1 MKNENWP
8 SFLST
13 RHSIK
18 PKAEVDPESQD
29 YKGISENGV
38 ELARERA
45 EDILNILEKEPDG
58 SILFFLGS
66 SEMDR
71 TKSTIRAYMD
81 EMKETLIN
89 KNEQEISL
97 ITKDEINNP
106 DNGYTENANI
116 LAQKINTSPDKKF
129 VVDASLFIKELGN
142 FYWWT
147 DKNGN
152 LTEYVKKVLQDNNNN
167 EELSFKDWLT
177 NNGVSGDLSGISPQG
192 LAEGILNGIKRLSD
206 FTKSFLED
214 KNRNLIIG
222 SVGHSWSLDA
232 LAIYLANDGVVDMD
246 GFNKIKGSLI
256 DETQILKLAKQDDG
270 EYNFSYNDKEYNIN
284 NKE

>member
-18 PKAEVDPESQD
+18 PKAEVDPESPD

-38 ELARERA
+38 ELAQERA
-45 EDILNILEKEPDG
+45 EDILNILEKEPEG

-71 TKSTIRAYMD
+71 TKSTIQVYMD
-81 EMKETLIN
+81 EMKETLTN
-89 KNEQEISL
+89 KNEQDISL
-97 ITKDEINNP
+97 VTKDEINNP
-106 DNGYTENANI
+106 DHGYTENANI

-129 VVDASLFIKELGN
+129 IVDASLFIKELGN
-142 FYWWT
+142 LYWWT
-147 DKNGN
+147 NKDGN

-167 EELSFKDWLT
+167 EELSFKDWLE
-177 NNGVSGDLSGISPQG
+177 NDGVSGDLSGISPQD

-206 FTKSFLED
+206 FAKSFLED
-214 KNRNLIIG
+214 KDRNLIIG

-232 LAIYLANDGVVDMD
+232 LAIYLANNGVVNMD

-284 NKE
+284 NKD